1 MFDNIDTLA
10 VNTIRTLSI
19 SQIEN
24 ANSGH
29 PGLPMGASPM
39 AYCLWNKFL
48 KVNPK
53 NSSWVD
59 RDRFVLSAGHGSA
72 MLYSLLHL
80 SGYDLSI
87 DDLKNFRQLGS
98 KTPGHPERM
107 HTDGVEVTTGPLG
120 QGIANAVGIA
130 MAERHLAATYNKD
143 GFDIVNHYTY
153 AICGDGDLMEGI
165 SSEALSLAGH
175 LKLSKLI
182 LLYDSNNISLDGPL
196 NKSFTEDIK
205 KRFEAYNW
213 SYLRVEDG
221 NDLSDL
227 YEKIELAKKDTDR
240 PTVIEVKT
248 IIGYGSKNQGTNKVH
263 GAPIGKD
270 DYLNVKNIYNWKYDD
285 FEVPKEV
292 YERFSE
298 NIIKNGKEANERWD
312 NLFKEYEKE
321 YPKLAKA
328 FKDGFERK
336 FDEELKEKIKKYT
349 SNDKPIATRS
359 SSGQIIQDISKNDIN
374 FWGGSADLSSSNKT
388 MISESE
394 DFSSE
399 NYKGSNIWYGVREF
413 AMGAIANGIMAHGG
427 TNTYVSTFFVFSDYL
442 RGAIR
447 LAALS
452 KLPVTYVFTHDSVAV
467 GEDGPTHEPIEQL
480 ASFRAVSNLNV
491 IRPADANE
499 VRQAWIVALKSKQT
513 PNMIVL
519 SRQNLRNLKETEDN
533 ESLEKGAYIIS
544 DFETSKKDGI
554 LIATGSE
561 VSIALDAKELL
572 AKEGIDVRVVSMP
585 SFELFR
591 NQSMEYKEEVL
602 PKDIKNRVSIEAAST
617 FGWKEFVGDNGISIG
632 IDRFGMSGNGNK
644 VLEELGF
651 TAENIKDQY
660 IKNFK

>member
-53 NSSWVD
+53 NSSWAD

-80 SGYDLSI
+80 AGYDLSI
-87 DDLKNFRQLGS
+87 DDLKDFRQIGS

-120 QGIANAVGIA
+120 QGIANAVGMA

-182 LLYDSNNISLDGPL
+182 LLYDSNDISLDGPL

-227 YEKIELAKKDTDR
+227 YEKIELARKDTER

-270 DYLNVKNIYNWKYDD
+270 DYLNAKNIYSWEYED
-285 FEVPKEV
+285 FEVPEQV
-292 YERFSE
+292 YERFNE
-298 NIIKNGKEANERWD
+298 NIIKNGKEANEKWD
-312 NLFKEYEKE
+312 NLFKEYEKK
-321 YPKLAKA
+321 YPELAKA

-336 FDEELKEKIKKYT
+336 FNEELKEKIKRYT
-349 SNDKPIATRS
+349 SNDKPIATRA

-480 ASFRAVSNLNV
+480 ASFRAISNLNV

-499 VRQAWIVALKSKQT
+499 VRQAWIVALESKET

-519 SRQNLRNLKETEDN
+519 SRQNLRNLKETENN
-533 ESLEKGAYIIS
+533 EALEKGAYIIS

-572 AKEGIDVRVVSMP
+572 SKEGIDVRVVSMP

-591 NQSMEYKEEVL
+591 KQSEQYKEEVL
-602 PKDIKNRVSIEAAST
+602 PKDIKNKVSIEAAST
-617 FGWKEFVGDNGISIG
+617 FGWREFVGDNGISIG